1 MAVFTRMLIL
11 SMAFNGIKKKKIS
24 SPIKIPSPNSFSD
37 LFGSR
42 LVISGPRLCVVFLD
56 PAVRHWLSKV
66 GLEEGKWKGE
76 RPCQCE
82 DGGGVGFESGCGTS
96 L

>member
-1 MAVFTRMLIL
+1 M
-11 SMAFNGIKKKKIS
+11 
-24 SPIKIPSPNSFSD
+24 
-37 LFGSR
+37 
-42 LVISGPRLCVVFLD
+42 VFLD

-82 DGGGVGFESGCGTS
+82 DEGGVGFESGCGTS